1 MQVLIERSNVGSDV
15 RCEVCGQGFIVYW
28 DWASRQARV
37 AARTLVTGA
46 LREQHEDVT
55 TGHHVHPEER
65 FAIPERRS
73 VARISRMS
81 AQVDLR
87 ERVAA

>member
-28 DWASRQARV
+28 DWASRQART
-37 AARTLVTGA
+37 AARTLVING

-73 VARISRMS
+73 VARMPGLGAR
-81 AQVDLR
+81 VELR
-87 ERVAA
+87 ETVAA

>member
-15 RCEVCGQGFIVYW
+15 RCQVCGQGFIVYW

-37 AARTLVTGA
+37 AAREVVMTA
-46 LREQHEDVT
+46 LSEQHEDAT

-65 FAIPERRS
+65 FAVPERRATPR
-73 VARISRMS
+73 VRGA
-81 AQVDLR
+81 AAP
-87 ERVAA
+87 ERQAEAVAA